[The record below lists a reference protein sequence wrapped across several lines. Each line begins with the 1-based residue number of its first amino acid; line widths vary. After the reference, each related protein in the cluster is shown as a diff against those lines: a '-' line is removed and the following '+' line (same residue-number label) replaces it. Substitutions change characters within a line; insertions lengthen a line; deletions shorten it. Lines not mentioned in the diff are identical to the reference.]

1 MALTLPEGE
10 GRQCA
15 GRSGQRNAWPSLDQR
30 LDEETLYG
38 IALVILDIG
47 GVLEI
52 TPPTGW
58 LRQWDERLGVPV
70 GSVDRQ
76 LDDVWQAGA
85 IGTISETEVRA
96 QVGARLGLDAVR
108 VESFMAD
115 LWDEYLGMPNV
126 ELIEYVR
133 GLRSRCRLGILSNS
147 FVGARELETAM
158 YQFDELVEQ
167 IIYSHEIGVC
177 KPDARAFEITC
188 GRLEVRPADC
198 LFIDDYDVNIDA
210 ARAAGMQAHL
220 FQGNEQTIARIT
232 AHLDG
237 AASPNNLHEV
247 ISRPESALRV
257 PASAQ
262 DGRTRFQSRYL
273 AAETSRSTMT
283 ATQSCRSEA
292 LPGSLSTRR
301 TTTRGPHF
309 LAPGPAPQGSW
320 PEV

>member
-1 MALTLPEGE
+1 MES
-10 GRQCA
+10 RC
-15 GRSGQRNAWPSLDQR
+15 
-30 LDEETLYG
+30 
-38 IALVILDIG
+38 VILDIG

-52 TPPTGW
+52 TPSTGW
-58 LRQWDERLGVPV
+58 MHQWDDRLGLPP
-70 GSVDRQ
+70 GSVDQR

-85 IGTISETEVRA
+85 VGTISETEAQV
-96 QVGARLGLDAVR
+96 QVGARLGLDAME

-115 LWDEYLGMPNV
+115 LWTEYLGTPNT

-177 KPDARAFEITC
+177 KPDKRAFEITC
-188 GRLEVRPADC
+188 ARLEVRAADC

-220 FQGNEQTIARIT
+220 FEGNEQTIARIA

-237 AASPNNLHEV
+237 AASLGSPHEG
-247 ISRPESALRV
+247 ISQPGPVRRV
-257 PASAQ
+257 PASEQ
-262 DGRTRFQSRYL
+262 DGRNRL
-273 AAETSRSTMT
+273 RS
-283 ATQSCRSEA
+283 Q
-292 LPGSLSTRR
+292 
-301 TTTRGPHF
+301 
-309 LAPGPAPQGSW
+309 
-320 PEV
+320 